1 MGPKSAKSA
10 KYRAPPPGYFAGI
23 LTKPGYTW
31 KYPSSFFLNF
41 VRFASFR
48 FCPRPALSTQTQT
61 GTLREIEGKEGGTK
75 TKNTLCFPS
84 KFPET
89 QSAGGAASVFLLFGK
104 VRIQA
109 NQAEARAV
117 EEHGWWRRRRRAGKS
132 SRRSATR
139 RRAELSRAREDLASE
154 REEAGRLQRASVTA
168 GQPKLP
174 QKQAALTCT
183 WSTWSAVGNLTSRAG
198 GLRSAPS
205 GPDDRDR
212 VTG

>member
-1 MGPKSAKSA
+1 MRIVIFGALRTEPSLSTEAVLGPKSAKSA
-10 KYRAPPPGYFAGI
+10 KYRAPGYFAGI

-154 REEAGRLQRASVTA
+154 REEAAARERHSRPTKIAPKAS
-168 GQPKLP
+168 
-174 QKQAALTCT
+174 
-183 WSTWSAVGNLTSRAG
+183 STYLHLEHLECSR
-198 GLRSAPS
+198 
-205 GPDDRDR
+205 
-212 VTG
+212 